1 MRNRKII
8 TIVVFALIM
17 VAVVGL
23 VVYEYIDTKT
33 VAKDTVV
40 KAVLVVASA
49 IIALVKVLSGMGG
62 NIPYKKYEAA
72 YAKELEKTFI
82 GDNDKKERKE
92 LFNAIHLFNLKLYP
106 RAITSLEKLLKKCQ
120 TSGDVYGVKLFLALS
135 YEGTKSGYKAMDI
148 YKEMIKDITHRA
160 TPYINL
166 GVLYDLEGKTNE
178 AIECLIEAK
187 RIDPT
192 DYHIYNNLA
201 QMFTANNEYE
211 EAIECAEKTLELK
224 NNFLDALEVLAICY
238 NAIGDDQ
245 NAEKY
250 LKKSIQNGSNEA
262 KLRRAM
268 YAYKLQ
274 TPTQTDEES
283 DENGDENDE

>member
-1 MRNRKII
+1 M
-8 TIVVFALIM
+8 
-17 VAVVGL
+17 
-23 VVYEYIDTKT
+23 
-33 VAKDTVV
+33 
-40 KAVLVVASA
+40 
-49 IIALVKVLSGMGG
+49 
-62 NIPYKKYEAA
+62 
-72 YAKELEKTFI
+72 
-82 GDNDKKERKE
+82 
-92 LFNAIHLFNLKLYP
+92 FNLKLYP
-106 RAITSLEKLLKKCQ
+106 RAITSLEKLLKKCE

-135 YEGTKSGYKAMDI
+135 YEGTKSGYKAMEI
-148 YKEMIKDITHRA
+148 YKEMIKDGSHRA

-166 GVLYDLEGKTNE
+166 GVLYDLEGKTND

-201 QMFTANNEYE
+201 QMFTSNNEYE

-238 NAIGDDQ
+238 NAIGDVQ

-268 YAYKLQ
+268 YAYKL
-274 TPTQTDEES
+274 
-283 DENGDENDE
+283 